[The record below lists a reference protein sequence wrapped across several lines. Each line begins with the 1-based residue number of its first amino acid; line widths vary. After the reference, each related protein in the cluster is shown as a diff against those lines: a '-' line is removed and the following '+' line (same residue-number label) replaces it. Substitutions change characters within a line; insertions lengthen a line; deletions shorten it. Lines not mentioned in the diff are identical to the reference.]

1 VKSKPLILVA
11 LAIDILIVIT
21 KFIAAAIT
29 GSSAMLS
36 EGIHSVIDATSQLL
50 LLLGMKK
57 SNKRADQRR
66 PFGYGRELFFWSFIV
81 SLIIFIVGGCV
92 SCYEGIIRLKEP
104 PSTGSPTINYIVLG
118 VSFVFICIPAV
129 TALRSFNKER
139 GKEHF
144 WKAFRESRNPS
155 IFITLLSDIGDL
167 TGILIAFAG
176 VYLSHRFQDPVYDGV
191 ASILIGIV
199 LIIISIMLVMESKSL
214 LMGESVSRKTMQQ
227 IIALAETDPAVLK
240 VKKHFSIYL
249 APEEIVLQMIIGFK
263 RNLTAH
269 EITVSISRLNGQ
281 IKQAFPRIKQIFI
294 EPQLID

>member
-1 VKSKPLILVA
+1 VKSKPLIIVA
-11 LAIDILIVIT
+11 LVIDILIIIT
-21 KFIAAAIT
+21 KFIAAAVT
-29 GSSAMLS
+29 GSSAMVS

-104 PSTGSPTINYIVLG
+104 PSSGSVTINYIVLG
-118 VSFVFICIPAV
+118 ISFVFICIPAI

-139 GKEHF
+139 GRESF
-144 WKAFRESRNPS
+144 WKAFRNSKNPS
-155 IFITLLSDIGDL
+155 VFITLLSDIGDL
-167 TGILIAFAG
+167 MGILIAFAG
-176 VYLSHRFQDPVYDGV
+176 VYLSHRFQNPVYDGV

-199 LIIISIMLVMESKSL
+199 LIFISIMLVMESKSL
-214 LMGESVSRKTMQQ
+214 LMGESASRKTLKQ
-227 IIALAETDPAVLK
+227 IIALTEADMAVVK

-249 APEEIVLQMIIGFK
+249 SPEEIVLQMIVVFK
-263 RNLTAH
+263 KNLTAH
-269 EITVSISRLNGQ
+269 QVTQSITRLNET
-281 IKQAFPRIKQIFI
+281 IKKEFSRIKQIFI
-294 EPQLID
+294 EPG

>member
-1 VKSKPLILVA
+1 VKSRPLILVA
-11 LAIDILIVIT
+11 LAIDILIAIT
-21 KFIAAAIT
+21 KFVAAAIT

-36 EGIHSVIDATSQLL
+36 EGVHSVIDAGSQLL
-50 LLLGMKK
+50 LLWGMKR

-81 SLIIFIVGGCV
+81 SLVIFIVGGCV

-118 VSFVFICIPAV
+118 VSFVFICVPAF
-129 TALRSFNKER
+129 TALRGFNKER
-139 GKEHF
+139 GKERF

-155 IFITLLSDIGDL
+155 VFITLLSDIGDL

-176 VYLSHRFQDPVYDGV
+176 IYLSHRYQNPVYDGV

-199 LIIISIMLVMESKSL
+199 LIVISIMLVMESKSL
-214 LMGESVSRKTMQQ
+214 LMGESIGRKTMQQ
-227 IIALAETDPAVLK
+227 IIVLAEADKAVRK

-263 RNLTAH
+263 KNLSVQ
-269 EITVSISRLNGQ
+269 EITESIDRLNEE
-281 IKQAFPRIKQIFI
+281 IKKAFPRIKQIFI
-294 EPQLID
+294 EPG

>member
-1 VKSKPLILVA
+1 VKSRPLILVA
-11 LAIDILIVIT
+11 LAIDILIAIT
-21 KFIAAAIT
+21 KFVAAAIT

-36 EGIHSVIDATSQLL
+36 EGVHSVIDAGSQLL
-50 LLLGMKK
+50 LLWGMKR

-81 SLIIFIVGGCV
+81 SLVIFIVGGCV

-118 VSFVFICIPAV
+118 VSFVFICVPAF
-129 TALRSFNKER
+129 TALRGFNKER
-139 GKEHF
+139 GKERF

-155 IFITLLSDIGDL
+155 VFITLLSDIGDL

-176 VYLSHRFQDPVYDGV
+176 IYLSHRYQNPVYDGV

-199 LIIISIMLVMESKSL
+199 LIVISIMLVMESKSL
-214 LMGESVSRKTMQQ
+214 LMGESIGRKTMQQ
-227 IIALAETDPAVLK
+227 IIVLAEADKAVRK

-263 RNLTAH
+263 KNLSVQ
-269 EITVSISRLNGQ
+269 EITESIDRLNEE
-281 IKQAFPRIKQIFI
+281 IKKEFPRIKQIFI
-294 EPQLID
+294 EPG

>member
-1 VKSKPLILVA
+1 VKSRPLILVA
-11 LAIDILIVIT
+11 LAIDILIAIT
-21 KFIAAAIT
+21 KFVAAAIT

-36 EGIHSVIDATSQLL
+36 EGVHSVIDAGSQLL
-50 LLLGMKK
+50 LLWGMKR

-81 SLIIFIVGGCV
+81 SLVIFIVGGCV

-118 VSFVFICIPAV
+118 VSFVFICVPAF
-129 TALRSFNKER
+129 TALRGFNKER
-139 GKEHF
+139 GKERF

-155 IFITLLSDIGDL
+155 VFITLLSDIGDL

-176 VYLSHRFQDPVYDGV
+176 IYLSHRYQNPVYDGV

-199 LIIISIMLVMESKSL
+199 LIVISIMLVMESKSL
-214 LMGESVSRKTMQQ
+214 LMGESVGRKTMQQ
-227 IIALAETDPAVLK
+227 IIVLAEADKAVRK

-263 RNLTAH
+263 KNLSVQ
-269 EITVSISRLNGQ
+269 EITESIDRLNEE
-281 IKQAFPRIKQIFI
+281 IKKAFPRIKQIFI
-294 EPQLID
+294 EPG